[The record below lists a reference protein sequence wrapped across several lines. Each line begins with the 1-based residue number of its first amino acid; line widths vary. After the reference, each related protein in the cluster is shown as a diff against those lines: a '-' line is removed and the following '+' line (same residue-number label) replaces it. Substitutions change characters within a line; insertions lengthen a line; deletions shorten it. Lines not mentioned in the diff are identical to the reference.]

1 MAKYHKNFNLTH
13 QFWKNKKM
21 NHINFSVVTIVYNDI
36 LHIIETMDSVVGQS
50 YKQIEYIL
58 IDGESTDGT
67 KEKII
72 KYISS
77 HANITVED
85 TGPQRY
91 YLEAT
96 HRGHPTF
103 TFKFLSEKDH
113 GIYDAMNKGIALA
126 TKEWINFMN
135 CGDRFYNSNV
145 LEKIT
150 QNDIKQYDVIYG
162 NTEIAYI
169 DQNINIIKSA
179 PQDIEKSLIKFGSN
193 LIHQSIFFKTCI
205 HKNNLYNTQD
215 YRLASD
221 YELIYRLFS
230 QNFTFHHIP
239 ITISIF
245 HTGGSSDI
253 YAHKRTKESL
263 SITIFYQKAYL
274 LPILIFCFA
283 EIKKVIKIYF
293 PKTITKEILKLI
305 SK

>member
-1 MAKYHKNFNLTH
+1 MTS
-13 QFWKNKKM
+13 
-21 NHINFSVVTIVYNDI
+21 FSIVTVVYNDI
-36 LHIIETMDSVVGQS
+36 SHIIETMDSVVGQS

-58 IDGESTDGT
+58 IDGGSTDGT
-67 KEKII
+67 KEKINE
-72 KYISS
+72 YISS
-77 HANITVED
+77 CANITIED
-85 TGPQRY
+85 IGLQRH

-96 HRGHPTF
+96 HKDYPTF
-103 TFKFLSEKDH
+103 TFKFLSEKDA

-126 TKEWINFMN
+126 TKEWVNFMN
-135 CGDRFYNSNV
+135 CGDRFYNSNI
-145 LEKIT
+145 LEKIA

-162 NTEIAYI
+162 NTEIAYT
-169 DQNINIIKSA
+169 DQNISIIKDA
-179 PQDIEKSLIKFGSN
+179 PQNIKKSLIKFGSN
-193 LIHQSIFFKTCI
+193 LIHQSVFFKTSI
-205 HKNNLYNTQD
+205 HKKNLYNTQD

-230 QNFTFHHIP
+230 QNFTFHHMP

-263 SITIFYQKAYL
+263 SIAIFYQKAYL